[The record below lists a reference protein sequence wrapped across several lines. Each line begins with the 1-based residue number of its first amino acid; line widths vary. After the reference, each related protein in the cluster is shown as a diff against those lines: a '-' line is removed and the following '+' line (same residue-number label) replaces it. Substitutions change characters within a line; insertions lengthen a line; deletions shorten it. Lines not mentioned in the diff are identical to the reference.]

1 VTAELFADDHSTL
14 SASAHDDA
22 GVKWTEDAML
32 RHLWRHFVAQS
43 WAGVP
48 QVTVALRDLD
58 PAWFS
63 LAQWKDR
70 HQPDEPTED
79 AYAALGGAAAPYE
92 KPVEEVDRRIDL
104 LLVRP
109 ARKDGIG
116 DLETIA
122 VEVKVSRADFLS
134 DVRNPFKQAPWR
146 EATTRHAYAVPRGLI
161 TPAEVPEGSGL
172 LYVTAD
178 PSGWGDVEW
187 AVRAPYRP
195 NHAPQMPKRVIVAL
209 MHRIGQLE
217 AATRAWNTTP
227 AAAGSEQEVRAAL
240 HQANKAADRLS
251 AALQRAENS
260 RDAWKVAYSMLSP
273 DGHPCKWCGQPAKP
287 LNPQGGWFRKWR
299 HLDPGHDEACKQLE
313 AASIDREA
321 RAAYDAADE
330 RERERRVRQSHYRHI
345 DRFDPIVESEPWRAF
360 VPRDPY
366 GVVQLTGVFP
376 ADVHADGTP
385 DEPVDVTASPA

>member
-1 VTAELFADDHSTL
+1 MSADLFADDHSTL

-22 GVKWTEDAML
+22 DVKWTENEML

-63 LAQWKDR
+63 LTQWKER
-70 HQPDEPTED
+70 HQPDDDPED
-79 AYAALGGAAAPYE
+79 AHTDLGGALRPRETAPE
-92 KPVEEVDRRIDL
+92 DIDRRIDL

-122 VEVKVSRADFLS
+122 VEVKVTRADFLS
-134 DVRNPFKQAPWR
+134 DVRNPLKQAPWR
-146 EATTRHAYAVPRGLI
+146 EATTRHAYAVPHGLVA
-161 TPAEVPEGSGL
+161 PNEVPEGSGL
-172 LYVTAD
+172 LYVSVE
-178 PSGWGDVEW
+178 PSGWGEVEW

-240 HQANKAADRLS
+240 VQANKASDRLS
-251 AALQRAENS
+251 AALHRAEEA
-260 RDAWKVAYSMLSP
+260 RDAWKVAYAMLAA
-273 DGHPCKWCGQPAKP
+273 DGHPCKWCGHGAKP

-299 HLDPGHDEACKQLE
+299 HIDPAHDEGCKLLE

-321 RAAYDAADE
+321 RAAYDAADD
-330 RERERRVRQSHYRHI
+330 RERERRVRQAHHRHL
-345 DRFDPIVESEPWRAF
+345 DRFDPVVEAEPWRAF

-366 GVVQLTGVFP
+366 GVLELTGVFP
-376 ADVHADGTP
+376 ADVRPLAAQ
-385 DEPVDVTASPA
+385 E